1 MQNYRLLELAIK
13 GLEAERA
20 KIDSELAELRKQA
33 SGSIAVRS
41 PATSPA
47 GKASPKRRMSAAAR
61 KKISEA
67 MKRSHAARRTATKK

>member
-20 KIDSELAELRKQA
+20 KIDFELSELRKRA
-33 SGSIAVRS
+33 SGSIAVPS
-41 PATSPA
+41 PATSP

-67 MKRSHAARRTATKK
+67 MKRSHAARRTAAKK